1 MIAAPARYGDA
12 VSTDPAFVRPGTVLE
27 PAVAALEAALHMLRK
42 ATSIDAEARRLAEQ
56 ALEDAHSRLIQ
67 QWFGDTTGQDSL
79 FDDPSV
85 IS

>member
-1 MIAAPARYGDA
+1 MAARRYGDA
-12 VSTDPAFVRPGTVLE
+12 VSPDPAFVRPGTVLE
-27 PAVAALEAALHMLRK
+27 PVVAALEAALHVLRQ
-42 ATSIDAEARRLAEQ
+42 ATTIDADARRLAER